1 MTCLQ
6 PDQISVGDAGLE
18 PGPSQPSL
26 AGGTSYG
33 DSAAAPEARVISA
46 GQTRQTH
53 ETISDQI
60 TANLTVLYPDIIK
73 YMLYNTI
80 K

>member
-26 AGGTSYG
+26 AGGTKSYG
-33 DSAAAPEARVISA
+33 DSAGCSEGAGNLA

-53 ETISDQI
+53 ETISEQDNCQ
-60 TANLTVLYPDIIK
+60 PHGIIP
-73 YMLYNTI
+73 
-80 K
+80 